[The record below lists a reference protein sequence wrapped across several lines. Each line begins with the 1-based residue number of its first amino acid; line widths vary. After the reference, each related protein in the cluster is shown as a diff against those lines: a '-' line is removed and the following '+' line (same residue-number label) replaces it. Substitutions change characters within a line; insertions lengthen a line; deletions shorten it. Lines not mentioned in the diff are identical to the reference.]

1 MERSKE
7 SYYLTRQHLRR
18 VAAGCAG
25 GFHQVGIGS
34 EFRRFD
40 LSAGGD
46 VTVVGLWDE

>member
-1 MERSKE
+1 MERSKD
-7 SYYLTRQHLRR
+7 SYYLTPDHLRR

-40 LSAGGD
+40 LKVGGD